1 MSDLDINTL
10 VQSVDDT
17 LSKILVD
24 TDLNPLELSAIILAR
39 LVRMNQEFSSH
50 EEFKQIM
57 ETAILKKPEPRIEH

>member
-1 MSDLDINTL
+1 MNADINTL
-10 VQSVDDT
+10 VKSVDDT

-39 LVRMNQEFSSH
+39 LVRMNEEFSSH

-57 ETAILKKPEPRIEH
+57 STAMLKKPETRIEH